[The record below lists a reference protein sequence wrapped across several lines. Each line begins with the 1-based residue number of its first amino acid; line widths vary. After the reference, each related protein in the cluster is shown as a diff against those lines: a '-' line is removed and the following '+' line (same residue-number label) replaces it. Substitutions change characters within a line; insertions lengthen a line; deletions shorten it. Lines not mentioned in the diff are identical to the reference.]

1 MQEPRK
7 GKQKNRRG
15 EWKGHSGEGKETP
28 LHSLAQL
35 LCFSCMAKTKQIWL
49 LCRVQKGPYHVHK
62 FRPAF
67 LQICQLFCWW
77 SWIWL
82 GPLSSTFLLNSKS
95 INKTNFGHRNNNK
108 KSSNY
113 TAIYCIQNLLH
124 KLILAWHYVQV
135 LLRYPEGW
143 RENFQTQFLKL

>member
-7 GKQKNRRG
+7 GEQKKLEGGSERGVAEKERRP
-15 EWKGHSGEGKETP
+15 HPTP
-28 LHSLAQL
+28 LAQL
-35 LCFSCMAKTKQIWL
+35 LCFSCMAKTKRIWI
-49 LCRVQKGPYHVHK
+49 LCMVQKCPYHLHK

-77 SWIWL
+77 SWLWL
-82 GPLSSTFLLNSKS
+82 GPLRSTFLLKNKS

-113 TAIYCIQNLLH
+113 TAIYCIQNLQH

-143 RENFQTQFLKL
+143 R